1 MADELFKNVGKEAPA
16 KTEVKTEPK
25 AETKESQAEQK
36 QEAQRQATSPVSLSG
51 SVDAEGKPANETPVT
66 NEDQGGDNDEGGE
79 GQTQQPD
86 ELTMLKSRAKLM
98 GITFSNNIGLDA
110 LKTKIEEH
118 KQAAAAKTQASAP
131 ASTETAP
138 KDDEDSKPVSTPM
151 AKKISLRDHLQ
162 NEAMKLV
169 RLRIT
174 NLDPKKKDL
183 QGEILTVANE
193 YIGTV
198 RKFVPFGEATDNG
211 YHVPYCLYEMMRDRK
226 FLSIK
231 TRKGPKGQTIVEQQM
246 VREFALEILPPLTEA
261 ELARLSAAQQ
271 AAGGLE

>member
-1 MADELFKNVGKEAPA
+1 MADELFKNVGKDVPT
-16 KTEVKTEPK
+16 TETKAAEKP
-25 AETKESQAEQK
+25 AETPK
-36 QEAQRQATSPVSLSG
+36 QEASKEAASTSG
-51 SVDAEGKPANETPVT
+51 S
-66 NEDQGGDNDEGGE
+66 NDEGGAAPE
-79 GQTQQPD
+79 EQAQQPS
-86 ELTMLKSRAKLM
+86 ELDMLKSRAKLM

-118 KQAAAAKTQASAP
+118 KQASEAKTQTQAP
-131 ASTETAP
+131 AQTNEQQPEVQTGVQTENQ
-138 KDDEDSKPVSTPM
+138 
-151 AKKISLRDHLQ
+151 KKKVKTLSLRSHLQ
-162 NEAMKLV
+162 KEKMKLV

-183 QGEILTVANE
+183 PGEILTIGNE
-193 YIGTV
+193 YLGTV

-261 ELARLSAAQQ
+261 ELARLSAAQLS
-271 AAGGLE
+271 AGGVE

>member
-1 MADELFKNVGKEAPA
+1 MAEELFKNVGKDAPT
-16 KTEVKTEPK
+16 TETNA
-25 AETKESQAEQK
+25 AEKPAEVSK
-36 QEAQRQATSPVSLSG
+36 QEAPKEAASTSG
-51 SVDAEGKPANETPVT
+51 SK
-66 NEDQGGDNDEGGE
+66 DEGGAALE
-79 GQTQQPD
+79 EQAQQPS
-86 ELTMLKSRAKLM
+86 ELDMLKSRAKLM

-118 KQAAAAKTQASAP
+118 KQASEAKTQTQTLTQTNEQQP
-131 ASTETAP
+131 EVQTENQT
-138 KDDEDSKPVSTPM
+138 
-151 AKKISLRDHLQ
+151 KKTKTLSLRAHLQ
-162 NEAMKLV
+162 KEKMKLV

-183 QGEILTVANE
+183 PGEILTVGNE
-193 YIGTV
+193 YLGTV

-211 YHVPYCLYEMMRDRK
+211 YHVPYCLYELMRDRK

-261 ELARLSAAQQ
+261 ELARLSAAQLS
-271 AAGGLE
+271 AGGVE

>member
-1 MADELFKNVGKEAPA
+1 MADELFKNVGKDAPTTETKAAEKPAEAP
-16 KTEVKTEPK
+16 
-25 AETKESQAEQK
+25 K
-36 QEAQRQATSPVSLSG
+36 QEAPKEAASTSG
-51 SVDAEGKPANETPVT
+51 S
-66 NEDQGGDNDEGGE
+66 NDEGGAAPE
-79 GQTQQPD
+79 EQAQQPS
-86 ELTMLKSRAKLM
+86 ELDMLKSRAKLM

-110 LKTKIEEH
+110 LKAKIEEH
-118 KQAAAAKTQASAP
+118 KQASEAKTQTQA
-131 ASTETAP
+131 TAQT
-138 KDDEDSKPVSTPM
+138 DEQQPEGQSENQKKK
-151 AKKISLRDHLQ
+151 AKTLSLRAHLQ
-162 NEAMKLV
+162 KEKMKLV

-183 QGEILTVANE
+183 PGEILTTGNE
-193 YIGTV
+193 YLGTV

-261 ELARLSAAQQ
+261 ELARLSAAQLS
-271 AAGGLE
+271 AGGVK

>member
-1 MADELFKNVGKEAPA
+1 MADELFKNVGKNAPTTETKAAEETAEAP
-16 KTEVKTEPK
+16 KEESPK
-25 AETKESQAEQK
+25 
-36 QEAQRQATSPVSLSG
+36 EAASTSG
-51 SVDAEGKPANETPVT
+51 S
-66 NEDQGGDNDEGGE
+66 NDEGDAAPKE
-79 GQTQQPD
+79 QAQQPS
-86 ELTMLKSRAKLM
+86 ELDMLKSRAKLM

-118 KQAAAAKTQASAP
+118 KKASEAKTQTQALAQTNEQQP
-131 ASTETAP
+131 EAQTENQ
-138 KDDEDSKPVSTPM
+138 KKN
-151 AKKISLRDHLQ
+151 AKTISLRAHLQ
-162 NEAMKLV
+162 KEKMKLV

-183 QGEILTVANE
+183 PGEILTVGNE
-193 YIGTV
+193 YLGTV

-211 YHVPYCLYEMMRDRK
+211 YHVPYCLYELMRDRK

-261 ELARLSAAQQ
+261 ELARLSAAQLS
-271 AAGGLE
+271 AGGVE

>member
-1 MADELFKNVGKEAPA
+1 MADELFKNVGKNALTTETKAAEETAEAP
-16 KTEVKTEPK
+16 KEESPK
-25 AETKESQAEQK
+25 
-36 QEAQRQATSPVSLSG
+36 EAASTSG
-51 SVDAEGKPANETPVT
+51 S
-66 NEDQGGDNDEGGE
+66 NDEGDAALKE
-79 GQTQQPD
+79 QAQQPS
-86 ELTMLKSRAKLM
+86 ELDMLKSRAKLM

-118 KQAAAAKTQASAP
+118 KKASETKTQTQALDQTNEQQP
-131 ASTETAP
+131 EVQTENQT
-138 KDDEDSKPVSTPM
+138 
-151 AKKISLRDHLQ
+151 KKTKTLSLRAHLQ
-162 NEAMKLV
+162 KEKMKLV

-183 QGEILTVANE
+183 PGEILTVGNE
-193 YIGTV
+193 YLGTV

-211 YHVPYCLYEMMRDRK
+211 YHVPYCLYELMRDRK

-261 ELARLSAAQQ
+261 ELARLSAAQLS
-271 AAGGLE
+271 AGGVE

>member
-1 MADELFKNVGKEAPA
+1 MAEELFKNVGKDVPTTETKAAEKPAEAP
-16 KTEVKTEPK
+16 
-25 AETKESQAEQK
+25 K
-36 QEAQRQATSPVSLSG
+36 QEAPKEKASTSG
-51 SVDAEGKPANETPVT
+51 SNAEGGAAPV
-66 NEDQGGDNDEGGE
+66 EQA
-79 GQTQQPD
+79 QQPS
-86 ELTMLKSRAKLM
+86 ELDMLKSRAKLM

-118 KQAAAAKTQASAP
+118 KQASEAKTQTQILAQTNEQQP
-131 ASTETAP
+131 EVQTENQT
-138 KDDEDSKPVSTPM
+138 
-151 AKKISLRDHLQ
+151 KKTKTLSLRAHLQ
-162 NEAMKLV
+162 KEKMKLV

-183 QGEILTVANE
+183 PGEILTVGNE
-193 YIGTV
+193 YLGTV

-211 YHVPYCLYEMMRDRK
+211 YHVPYCLYELMRDRK

-261 ELARLSAAQQ
+261 ELARLSAAQLS
-271 AAGGLE
+271 AGGVE

>member
-1 MADELFKNVGKEAPA
+1 MADELFKNVGKDAP
-16 KTEVKTEPK
+16 TT
-25 AETKESQAEQK
+25 ETKADEKPAEASKEESPK
-36 QEAQRQATSPVSLSG
+36 EAASTSG
-51 SVDAEGKPANETPVT
+51 S
-66 NEDQGGDNDEGGE
+66 NDEGDAAPKE
-79 GQTQQPD
+79 QAQQPS
-86 ELTMLKSRAKLM
+86 ELDMLKSRAKLM

-118 KQAAAAKTQASAP
+118 KKASEAKTQTQALAQTNEQQP
-131 ASTETAP
+131 EAQTENQN
-138 KDDEDSKPVSTPM
+138 
-151 AKKISLRDHLQ
+151 KKVKTISLRAHLQ
-162 NEAMKLV
+162 KEKMKLV

-183 QGEILTVANE
+183 PGEILTVGNE
-193 YIGTV
+193 YLGTV

-211 YHVPYCLYEMMRDRK
+211 YHVPYCLYELMRDRK

-261 ELARLSAAQQ
+261 ELARLSAAQLS
-271 AAGGLE
+271 AGGVE

>member
-1 MADELFKNVGKEAPA
+1 MADELFKNVGKDVPT
-16 KTEVKTEPK
+16 TETKAAEKP
-25 AETKESQAEQK
+25 AETPK
-36 QEAQRQATSPVSLSG
+36 QEALKEAASTSG
-51 SVDAEGKPANETPVT
+51 SNE
-66 NEDQGGDNDEGGE
+66 EGGAAPE
-79 GQTQQPD
+79 EQVQQPS
-86 ELTMLKSRAKLM
+86 ELDMLKSRAKLM

-118 KQAAAAKTQASAP
+118 KQASEAKTQTQTQVTAQTDMQQAESQ
-131 ASTETAP
+131 TENQ
-138 KDDEDSKPVSTPM
+138 
-151 AKKISLRDHLQ
+151 KKKVKTLSLRSHLQ
-162 NEAMKLV
+162 KEKMKLV

-183 QGEILTVANE
+183 PGEILTTGNE
-193 YIGTV
+193 YLGTV

-261 ELARLSAAQQ
+261 ELARLSAAQLS
-271 AAGGLE
+271 AGGVE

>member
-1 MADELFKNVGKEAPA
+1 MADELFKNVGKDAPTTETKAAEKPAEAP
-16 KTEVKTEPK
+16 
-25 AETKESQAEQK
+25 K
-36 QEAQRQATSPVSLSG
+36 QEAPKEAASTSG
-51 SVDAEGKPANETPVT
+51 SN
-66 NEDQGGDNDEGGE
+66 NEGGAAPE
-79 GQTQQPD
+79 EQAQQPS
-86 ELTMLKSRAKLM
+86 ELDMLKSRAKLM

-110 LKTKIEEH
+110 LKAKIEEH
-118 KQAAAAKTQASAP
+118 KQASVTKTQINEQQPEAQ
-131 ASTETAP
+131 TENQ
-138 KDDEDSKPVSTPM
+138 
-151 AKKISLRDHLQ
+151 KKKGKTLSLRAHLQ
-162 NEAMKLV
+162 KEKMKLV

-183 QGEILTVANE
+183 PGEILTTGNE
-193 YIGTV
+193 YLGTV

-261 ELARLSAAQQ
+261 ELARLSTAQQ
-271 AAGGLE
+271 AAGGIE

>member
-1 MADELFKNVGKEAPA
+1 MADELFKNVGKDAPTTETKAAEKSAEAP
-16 KTEVKTEPK
+16 KEEVL
-25 AETKESQAEQK
+25 KEAAS
-36 QEAQRQATSPVSLSG
+36 TSG
-51 SVDAEGKPANETPVT
+51 S
-66 NEDQGGDNDEGGE
+66 NDEGDAASF
-79 GQTQQPD
+79 QQAQQPS
-86 ELTMLKSRAKLM
+86 ELDMLKSRAKLM

-118 KQAAAAKTQASAP
+118 KQASEAKTQTQAP
-131 ASTETAP
+131 AQTNEQQPEAQAENQ
-138 KDDEDSKPVSTPM
+138 KK
-151 AKKISLRDHLQ
+151 AKTISLRAHLQ
-162 NEAMKLV
+162 KEKMKLV

-183 QGEILTVANE
+183 PGEILTVGNE
-193 YIGTV
+193 YLGTV

-211 YHVPYCLYEMMRDRK
+211 YHVPYCLYELMRDRK

-261 ELARLSAAQQ
+261 ELARLSAAQLS
-271 AAGGLE
+271 AGGVE

>member
-1 MADELFKNVGKEAPA
+1 MADELFKNVGKDAP
-16 KTEVKTEPK
+16 TT
-25 AETKESQAEQK
+25 ETKAAEKPAEVSK
-36 QEAQRQATSPVSLSG
+36 QEAPKGVASTSG
-51 SVDAEGKPANETPVT
+51 SK
-66 NEDQGGDNDEGGE
+66 DEGGAAPE
-79 GQTQQPD
+79 EQAQQPS
-86 ELTMLKSRAKLM
+86 ELDMLKSRAKLM
-98 GITFSNNIGLDA
+98 GIPFSNNIGLDA

-118 KQAAAAKTQASAP
+118 KQASEAKTQTQASAQTNEQQP
-131 ASTETAP
+131 EVQTENQM
-138 KDDEDSKPVSTPM
+138 KK
-151 AKKISLRDHLQ
+151 AKTLSLRAHLQ
-162 NEAMKLV
+162 KEKMKLV

-183 QGEILTVANE
+183 PGEILTTGNE
-193 YIGTV
+193 YLGTV

-261 ELARLSAAQQ
+261 ELARLSAAQLS
-271 AAGGLE
+271 AGGVE

>member
-1 MADELFKNVGKEAPA
+1 MADELFKNVGKDAPTTETKAAEKSAEAP
-16 KTEVKTEPK
+16 
-25 AETKESQAEQK
+25 KE
-36 QEAQRQATSPVSLSG
+36 EALKEAASTSG
-51 SVDAEGKPANETPVT
+51 S
-66 NEDQGGDNDEGGE
+66 NDEGDAASF
-79 GQTQQPD
+79 QQAQQPS
-86 ELTMLKSRAKLM
+86 ELDMLKSRAKLM

-118 KQAAAAKTQASAP
+118 KQASEAKTQTQAP
-131 ASTETAP
+131 AQTNEQQPEAQAENQ
-138 KDDEDSKPVSTPM
+138 KK
-151 AKKISLRDHLQ
+151 AKTISLRAHLQ
-162 NEAMKLV
+162 KEKMKLV

-183 QGEILTVANE
+183 PGEILTVGNE
-193 YIGTV
+193 YLGTV

-211 YHVPYCLYEMMRDRK
+211 YHVPYCLYELMRDRK

-261 ELARLSAAQQ
+261 ELARLSAAQLS
-271 AAGGLE
+271 AGGVE

>member
-1 MADELFKNVGKEAPA
+1 MADELFKNVGKDVPTTETKAAEKPAEAP
-16 KTEVKTEPK
+16 
-25 AETKESQAEQK
+25 K
-36 QEAQRQATSPVSLSG
+36 QEAVEEAASTSG
-51 SVDAEGKPANETPVT
+51 S
-66 NEDQGGDNDEGGE
+66 NDEGGAAPE
-79 GQTQQPD
+79 EQAQQPS
-86 ELTMLKSRAKLM
+86 ELDMLKSRAKLM

-118 KQAAAAKTQASAP
+118 KQASEAKTQTQTQVTAQTDMQQAESQ
-131 ASTETAP
+131 TENQ
-138 KDDEDSKPVSTPM
+138 
-151 AKKISLRDHLQ
+151 KKKVKTLSLRSHLQ
-162 NEAMKLV
+162 KEKMKLV

-183 QGEILTVANE
+183 PGEILTIGNE
-193 YIGTV
+193 YLGTV

-261 ELARLSAAQQ
+261 ELARLSAAQLS
-271 AAGGLE
+271 AGGVE

>member
-1 MADELFKNVGKEAPA
+1 MADELFKNVGKDAPA
-16 KTEVKTEPK
+16 T
-25 AETKESQAEQK
+25 ETKVVEKPAEASK
-36 QEAQRQATSPVSLSG
+36 QEAPKEEASTSG
-51 SVDAEGKPANETPVT
+51 SND
-66 NEDQGGDNDEGGE
+66 GGGAAPEE
-79 GQTQQPD
+79 QAQQPS
-86 ELTMLKSRAKLM
+86 ELDMLKSRAKLM

-118 KQAAAAKTQASAP
+118 KQASETKTQTQALAQTNEQQPEVQTENQKEKAKTL
-131 ASTETAP
+131 
-138 KDDEDSKPVSTPM
+138 
-151 AKKISLRDHLQ
+151 SLRAHLQ
-162 NEAMKLV
+162 KEKMKLV

-183 QGEILTVANE
+183 PGEILTIGNE
-193 YIGTV
+193 YLGTV

-261 ELARLSAAQQ
+261 ELARLSAAQLS
-271 AAGGLE
+271 AGGIE

>member
-1 MADELFKNVGKEAPA
+1 MADELFKNVGKDVP
-16 KTEVKTEPK
+16 TT
-25 AETKESQAEQK
+25 ETKAAEKPAEVSK
-36 QEAQRQATSPVSLSG
+36 QEAPKKEASTSG
-51 SVDAEGKPANETPVT
+51 S
-66 NEDQGGDNDEGGE
+66 NDEGGAAPE
-79 GQTQQPD
+79 EQAQQPS
-86 ELTMLKSRAKLM
+86 ELDMLKSRAKLM

-118 KQAAAAKTQASAP
+118 KQASEAKTQTQVTAQTNEQQPESQ
-131 ASTETAP
+131 TENQ
-138 KDDEDSKPVSTPM
+138 KKK
-151 AKKISLRDHLQ
+151 AKTVSLRAHLQ
-162 NEAMKLV
+162 KEKMKLV

-183 QGEILTVANE
+183 PGEILTTGNE
-193 YIGTV
+193 YLGTV

-261 ELARLSAAQQ
+261 ELARLSAAQLS
-271 AAGGLE
+271 AGGVE

>member
-1 MADELFKNVGKEAPA
+1 MADELFKNVGKNAPA
-16 KTEVKTEPK
+16 T
-25 AETKESQAEQK
+25 ETKAAEKPAEVFK
-36 QEAQRQATSPVSLSG
+36 QEAPKEAASSSG
-51 SVDAEGKPANETPVT
+51 S
-66 NEDQGGDNDEGGE
+66 NDEGGAVPE
-79 GQTQQPD
+79 EQAQQPS
-86 ELTMLKSRAKLM
+86 ELDMLKSRAKLM

-118 KQAAAAKTQASAP
+118 KQASEAKTQTQASAQTNEQQP
-131 ASTETAP
+131 EVQTENQM
-138 KDDEDSKPVSTPM
+138 KK
-151 AKKISLRDHLQ
+151 AKTLSLRAHLQ
-162 NEAMKLV
+162 KEKMKLV

-183 QGEILTVANE
+183 PGEILTTGNE
-193 YIGTV
+193 YLGTV

-261 ELARLSAAQQ
+261 ELARLSAAQLS
-271 AAGGLE
+271 AGGVE

>member
-1 MADELFKNVGKEAPA
+1 MADELFKNVGKDAPA
-16 KTEVKTEPK
+16 T
-25 AETKESQAEQK
+25 ETKAAEKPAEVSK
-36 QEAQRQATSPVSLSG
+36 QEAPKEAASTSG
-51 SVDAEGKPANETPVT
+51 S
-66 NEDQGGDNDEGGE
+66 NDEGGAAPVE
-79 GQTQQPD
+79 QAQQPS
-86 ELTMLKSRAKLM
+86 ELDMLNSRAKLM

-118 KQAAAAKTQASAP
+118 KQASEAKTQTQAP
-131 ASTETAP
+131 AQTNEQQPEVQAENQM
-138 KDDEDSKPVSTPM
+138 KK
-151 AKKISLRDHLQ
+151 AKTLSLRAHLQ
-162 NEAMKLV
+162 KEKMKLV

-183 QGEILTVANE
+183 PGEILTTGNE
-193 YIGTV
+193 YLGTV

-261 ELARLSAAQQ
+261 ELARLSAAQLS
-271 AAGGLE
+271 AGGVE

>member
-1 MADELFKNVGKEAPA
+1 MADELFKNVGKGAP
-16 KTEVKTEPK
+16 TT
-25 AETKESQAEQK
+25 ETKAAEKPAEVSK
-36 QEAQRQATSPVSLSG
+36 QEAPKEKASTSG
-51 SVDAEGKPANETPVT
+51 SNDK
-66 NEDQGGDNDEGGE
+66 GGAVPEE
-79 GQTQQPD
+79 QAQQPS
-86 ELTMLKSRAKLM
+86 ELDMLKSRAKLM

-118 KQAAAAKTQASAP
+118 KQASETKTQTQALAQTNEQQPEVQTENQMKKAKTL
-131 ASTETAP
+131 
-138 KDDEDSKPVSTPM
+138 
-151 AKKISLRDHLQ
+151 SLRAHLQ
-162 NEAMKLV
+162 KEKMKLV

-183 QGEILTVANE
+183 PGEILTTGNE
-193 YIGTV
+193 YLGTV

-261 ELARLSAAQQ
+261 ELARLSAAQLS
-271 AAGGLE
+271 AGGVE

>member
-1 MADELFKNVGKEAPA
+1 MADELFKNVGKDAPTTETKAAEKPAEVSKKEAP
-16 KTEVKTEPK
+16 
-25 AETKESQAEQK
+25 KEAAS
-36 QEAQRQATSPVSLSG
+36 TSG
-51 SVDAEGKPANETPVT
+51 SK
-66 NEDQGGDNDEGGE
+66 DEGGAALE
-79 GQTQQPD
+79 EQAQQPS
-86 ELTMLKSRAKLM
+86 ELDMLKSRAKLM

-118 KQAAAAKTQASAP
+118 KQASEAKTQTQAP
-131 ASTETAP
+131 AQTNEQQPEVQTENQ
-138 KDDEDSKPVSTPM
+138 KKK
-151 AKKISLRDHLQ
+151 AKTLSLRAHLQ
-162 NEAMKLV
+162 KEKMKLV

-183 QGEILTVANE
+183 PGEILTTGNE
-193 YIGTV
+193 YLGTV

-211 YHVPYCLYEMMRDRK
+211 YHVPYCLFEMMRDRK

-261 ELARLSAAQQ
+261 ELARLAAAQLS
-271 AAGGLE
+271 AGGVE

>member
-1 MADELFKNVGKEAPA
+1 MADELFKNVGKDVP
-16 KTEVKTEPK
+16 TT
-25 AETKESQAEQK
+25 ETKAAEKPAEVSK
-36 QEAQRQATSPVSLSG
+36 QEAPKEAASTSG
-51 SVDAEGKPANETPVT
+51 SK
-66 NEDQGGDNDEGGE
+66 DEGGAAPVE
-79 GQTQQPD
+79 QAQQPS
-86 ELTMLKSRAKLM
+86 ELDMLKSRAKLM

-118 KQAAAAKTQASAP
+118 KQASEAKTQTQAP
-131 ASTETAP
+131 AQTNEQQPEVQTENQ
-138 KDDEDSKPVSTPM
+138 KKK
-151 AKKISLRDHLQ
+151 AKTFSLRSHLQ
-162 NEAMKLV
+162 KEKMKLV

-183 QGEILTVANE
+183 PGEILTVGNE
-193 YIGTV
+193 YLGTV

-211 YHVPYCLYEMMRDRK
+211 YHVPYCLYELMRDRK

-261 ELARLSAAQQ
+261 ELARLSAAQLS
-271 AAGGLE
+271 AGGVE

>member
-1 MADELFKNVGKEAPA
+1 MADELFKNVGKDAPDTETKAAEKPAEAP
-16 KTEVKTEPK
+16 
-25 AETKESQAEQK
+25 K
-36 QEAQRQATSPVSLSG
+36 QEAPKEAASSSG
-51 SVDAEGKPANETPVT
+51 S
-66 NEDQGGDNDEGGE
+66 NDEGGAATE
-79 GQTQQPD
+79 EQAQQPS
-86 ELTMLKSRAKLM
+86 ELDMLKSRAKLM

-118 KQAAAAKTQASAP
+118 KQASEAKTQTQAP
-131 ASTETAP
+131 VQTNEQQPEAQTENQ
-138 KDDEDSKPVSTPM
+138 KKK
-151 AKKISLRDHLQ
+151 AKTLSLRTHLQ
-162 NEAMKLV
+162 KEKMKLI

-183 QGEILTVANE
+183 PGEILTTGNE
-193 YIGTV
+193 YLGTV

-261 ELARLSAAQQ
+261 ELARLSAAQLS
-271 AAGGLE
+271 AGGVE

>member
-1 MADELFKNVGKEAPA
+1 MADELFKNVGKDVPTTETKAAEKPAEAP
-16 KTEVKTEPK
+16 
-25 AETKESQAEQK
+25 K
-36 QEAQRQATSPVSLSG
+36 QEAVKEAASTSG
-51 SVDAEGKPANETPVT
+51 S
-66 NEDQGGDNDEGGE
+66 NDEGGAAPE
-79 GQTQQPD
+79 EQAQQPS
-86 ELTMLKSRAKLM
+86 ELDMLKSRAKLM

-118 KQAAAAKTQASAP
+118 KQASEAKTQ
-131 ASTETAP
+131 TQTQVTAQTNEQQAESQP
-138 KDDEDSKPVSTPM
+138 ENQKKK
-151 AKKISLRDHLQ
+151 AKTVSLRAHLQ
-162 NEAMKLV
+162 KEKMKLV

-183 QGEILTVANE
+183 PGEILTVGNE
-193 YIGTV
+193 YLGTV

-261 ELARLSAAQQ
+261 ELARLSAAQLS
-271 AAGGLE
+271 AGGVE

>member
-1 MADELFKNVGKEAPA
+1 MADELFKNVGKDAPA
-16 KTEVKTEPK
+16 T
-25 AETKESQAEQK
+25 ETKAAEKPAEVSK
-36 QEAQRQATSPVSLSG
+36 QEAPKEAASSSG
-51 SVDAEGKPANETPVT
+51 S
-66 NEDQGGDNDEGGE
+66 NDEGGAVPE
-79 GQTQQPD
+79 EQAQQPS
-86 ELTMLKSRAKLM
+86 ELDMLKSRAKLM

-118 KQAAAAKTQASAP
+118 KQASEAKTQTQASAQTNEQQP
-131 ASTETAP
+131 EVQTENQM
-138 KDDEDSKPVSTPM
+138 KK
-151 AKKISLRDHLQ
+151 AKTLSLRAHLQ
-162 NEAMKLV
+162 KEKMKLV

-183 QGEILTVANE
+183 PGEILTTGNE
-193 YIGTV
+193 YLGTV

-261 ELARLSAAQQ
+261 ELARLSAAQLS
-271 AAGGLE
+271 AGGVE

>member
-1 MADELFKNVGKEAPA
+1 MADELFKNVGKDAP
-16 KTEVKTEPK
+16 TT
-25 AETKESQAEQK
+25 ETKAAEKPAEVSK
-36 QEAQRQATSPVSLSG
+36 QEAPKEAASTSG
-51 SVDAEGKPANETPVT
+51 SK
-66 NEDQGGDNDEGGE
+66 DEGGAALE
-79 GQTQQPD
+79 EQAQQPS
-86 ELTMLKSRAKLM
+86 ELDMLKSRAKLM
-98 GITFSNNIGLDA
+98 GIPFSNNIGLDA

-118 KQAAAAKTQASAP
+118 KQASEAKTQTQASAQTNEQQP
-131 ASTETAP
+131 EVQTENQM
-138 KDDEDSKPVSTPM
+138 KK
-151 AKKISLRDHLQ
+151 AKTLSLRAHLQ
-162 NEAMKLV
+162 KEKMKLV

-183 QGEILTVANE
+183 PGEILTTGNE
-193 YIGTV
+193 YLGTV

-261 ELARLSAAQQ
+261 ELARLSAAQLS
-271 AAGGLE
+271 AGGVE

>member
-1 MADELFKNVGKEAPA
+1 MADELFKNVGKDVPTTETKAAEKPAEAPKQKAA
-16 KTEVKTEPK
+16 KEV
-25 AETKESQAEQK
+25 A
-36 QEAQRQATSPVSLSG
+36 SPSG
-51 SVDAEGKPANETPVT
+51 S
-66 NEDQGGDNDEGGE
+66 NDEGDAPE
-79 GQTQQPD
+79 KQAQQPS
-86 ELTMLKSRAKLM
+86 ELDMLKSRAKLM

-118 KQAAAAKTQASAP
+118 KQASEAKTQTQALAQTNEQQP
-131 ASTETAP
+131 EAQTENQ
-138 KDDEDSKPVSTPM
+138 
-151 AKKISLRDHLQ
+151 KKKTKTLSLRAHLQ
-162 NEAMKLV
+162 KEKMKLV

-183 QGEILTVANE
+183 PGEILTTGNE
-193 YIGTV
+193 YLGTV

-261 ELARLSAAQQ
+261 ELARLSAAQLS
-271 AAGGLE
+271 AGGVE

>member
-1 MADELFKNVGKEAPA
+1 MADELFKNVGKDAP
-16 KTEVKTEPK
+16 TT
-25 AETKESQAEQK
+25 ETKAAEKPAEVSK
-36 QEAQRQATSPVSLSG
+36 QEAPKEAASTSG
-51 SVDAEGKPANETPVT
+51 STEEGGAAP
-66 NEDQGGDNDEGGE
+66 EDQA
-79 GQTQQPD
+79 QQPS
-86 ELTMLKSRAKLM
+86 ELDMLKSRAKLM

-118 KQAAAAKTQASAP
+118 KQASEVKTQTQAP
-131 ASTETAP
+131 AQTNEQQAGSQTENQ
-138 KDDEDSKPVSTPM
+138 
-151 AKKISLRDHLQ
+151 KKKVKTLNLRSHLQ
-162 NEAMKLV
+162 KEKMKLV

-183 QGEILTVANE
+183 PGEILTIGNE
-193 YIGTV
+193 YLGTV

-246 VREFALEILPPLTEA
+246 VREFALEILPPLSEA
-261 ELARLSAAQQ
+261 ELARLSAAQLS
-271 AAGGLE
+271 AGGVE

>member
-1 MADELFKNVGKEAPA
+1 MADELFKNVGKDVP
-16 KTEVKTEPK
+16 TT
-25 AETKESQAEQK
+25 ETKAAEKPAEVSK
-36 QEAQRQATSPVSLSG
+36 QEAPKEEASTSG
-51 SVDAEGKPANETPVT
+51 SNDK
-66 NEDQGGDNDEGGE
+66 GGAVPEE
-79 GQTQQPD
+79 QAQQPS
-86 ELTMLKSRAKLM
+86 ELDMLKSRAKLM

-118 KQAAAAKTQASAP
+118 KQASEAKTQTQTQVTAQTDMQQAESQ
-131 ASTETAP
+131 TENQ
-138 KDDEDSKPVSTPM
+138 
-151 AKKISLRDHLQ
+151 KKKVKTLSLRSHLQ
-162 NEAMKLV
+162 KEKMKLV

-183 QGEILTVANE
+183 PGEILTTGNE
-193 YIGTV
+193 YLGTV

-261 ELARLSAAQQ
+261 ELARLSAAQLS
-271 AAGGLE
+271 AGGVE

>member
-1 MADELFKNVGKEAPA
+1 MADELFKNVGKDAPATETKAAEKPAEAP
-16 KTEVKTEPK
+16 
-25 AETKESQAEQK
+25 K
-36 QEAQRQATSPVSLSG
+36 QEAVEGAASTSG
-51 SVDAEGKPANETPVT
+51 S
-66 NEDQGGDNDEGGE
+66 NDEGGAAPE
-79 GQTQQPD
+79 EQAQQPS
-86 ELTMLKSRAKLM
+86 ELDMLKSRAKLM

-118 KQAAAAKTQASAP
+118 KQASETKTQTQVTAQTNEQQAESQTENQKKAKTL
-131 ASTETAP
+131 
-138 KDDEDSKPVSTPM
+138 
-151 AKKISLRDHLQ
+151 SLRSHLQ
-162 NEAMKLV
+162 KEKMKLV

-183 QGEILTVANE
+183 PGEILTTGNE
-193 YIGTV
+193 YLGTV

-261 ELARLSAAQQ
+261 ELARLSAAQLS
-271 AAGGLE
+271 AGGVE

>member
-1 MADELFKNVGKEAPA
+1 MADELFKNVGKNAHTTETKAAEETAEAP
-16 KTEVKTEPK
+16 KEESPK
-25 AETKESQAEQK
+25 
-36 QEAQRQATSPVSLSG
+36 EAASNSG
-51 SVDAEGKPANETPVT
+51 S
-66 NEDQGGDNDEGGE
+66 NDEGDAAPKE
-79 GQTQQPD
+79 QAQQPS
-86 ELTMLKSRAKLM
+86 ELDMLKSRAKLM

-118 KQAAAAKTQASAP
+118 KKASEAKTQTQTLAQTNEQQP
-131 ASTETAP
+131 EVQTENQ
-138 KDDEDSKPVSTPM
+138 E
-151 AKKISLRDHLQ
+151 KKVKTISLRAHLQ
-162 NEAMKLV
+162 KEKMKLV

-183 QGEILTVANE
+183 PGEILTVGNE
-193 YIGTV
+193 YLGTV

-211 YHVPYCLYEMMRDRK
+211 YHVPYCLYELMRDRK

-261 ELARLSAAQQ
+261 ELARLSAAQLS
-271 AAGGLE
+271 AGGVE

>member
-1 MADELFKNVGKEAPA
+1 MADELFKNVGKGAP
-16 KTEVKTEPK
+16 TT
-25 AETKESQAEQK
+25 ETKAAEKPAEVSK
-36 QEAQRQATSPVSLSG
+36 QEAPKEEASTSG
-51 SVDAEGKPANETPVT
+51 SNDKGGAVPV
-66 NEDQGGDNDEGGE
+66 EQA
-79 GQTQQPD
+79 QQPS
-86 ELTMLKSRAKLM
+86 ELDMLKSRAKLM
-98 GITFSNNIGLDA
+98 GIPFSNNIGLDA

-118 KQAAAAKTQASAP
+118 KQASEAKTQTQAP
-131 ASTETAP
+131 AQTNEQQPEVQTENQ
-138 KDDEDSKPVSTPM
+138 KKK
-151 AKKISLRDHLQ
+151 AKTLSLRAHLQ
-162 NEAMKLV
+162 KEKMKLV

-183 QGEILTVANE
+183 PGEILTTGNK
-193 YIGTV
+193 YLGTV

-261 ELARLSAAQQ
+261 ELARLSAAQLS
-271 AAGGLE
+271 AGGVE

>member
-1 MADELFKNVGKEAPA
+1 MADELFKNVGKDAPA
-16 KTEVKTEPK
+16 T
-25 AETKESQAEQK
+25 ETKAAEKPAEVSK
-36 QEAQRQATSPVSLSG
+36 QEAPKEAASTSG
-51 SVDAEGKPANETPVT
+51 S
-66 NEDQGGDNDEGGE
+66 NDEGGAAPVE
-79 GQTQQPD
+79 QAQQPS
-86 ELTMLKSRAKLM
+86 ELDMLKSRAKLM
-98 GITFSNNIGLDA
+98 GIPFSNNIGLDA

-118 KQAAAAKTQASAP
+118 KQASEAKTQTQASAQTNEQQP
-131 ASTETAP
+131 EVQTENQM
-138 KDDEDSKPVSTPM
+138 KK
-151 AKKISLRDHLQ
+151 AKTLSLRAHLQ
-162 NEAMKLV
+162 KEKMKLV

-183 QGEILTVANE
+183 PGEILTTGNE
-193 YIGTV
+193 YLGTV

-261 ELARLSAAQQ
+261 ELARLSAAQLS
-271 AAGGLE
+271 AGGVE

>member
-1 MADELFKNVGKEAPA
+1 MADELFKNVGKDVPTTETKAAEKPAEAP
-16 KTEVKTEPK
+16 
-25 AETKESQAEQK
+25 K
-36 QEAQRQATSPVSLSG
+36 QEAPKEAASTSG
-51 SVDAEGKPANETPVT
+51 S
-66 NEDQGGDNDEGGE
+66 NDEGGAAPE
-79 GQTQQPD
+79 EQAQQPS
-86 ELTMLKSRAKLM
+86 ELDMLKSRAKLM

-118 KQAAAAKTQASAP
+118 KQASETKTQTQVTAQTNEQQAESQTENQKKAKTL
-131 ASTETAP
+131 
-138 KDDEDSKPVSTPM
+138 
-151 AKKISLRDHLQ
+151 SLRSHLQ
-162 NEAMKLV
+162 KEKMKLV

-183 QGEILTVANE
+183 PGEILTTGNE
-193 YIGTV
+193 YLGTV

-261 ELARLSAAQQ
+261 ELARLSAAQLS
-271 AAGGLE
+271 AGGVE